1 MAKNSSIKMSIGAED
16 RFSKT
21 MDKLENRVARLNAPV
36 KRFQTNAARLDN
48 FGPRQLRKGFLGL
61 AASTG
66 GAAKSLASIIPILGT
81 LTGAASLAGVYRL
94 SSAWAGMGRQL
105 GITSQLI
112 GVSPGRLQA
121 MGNAAKLAGGSAE
134 GMQSTLQQLANT
146 SFNAR
151 TGLDPAALAQFQMF
165 HISAKELEHDAPD
178 QLFGRVSS
186 QLRKLKTPLERA
198 RAAQSLFGSGAS
210 GVIPVLLQSGQAWQK
225 NINLARRYGVM
236 NEGGVEAANRLAS
249 SQDRL
254 ELSVQGFGNTLA
266 QTVEPVLS
274 PIITQMADWIAANRQ
289 WIATKITGYV
299 KDLVNWFK
307 DGGWDRITKWAGDFV
322 TKSNDLA
329 QSLGGWKNAAT
340 IAAGALAGLFSA
352 PVLASL
358 TAGSGVL
365 VGILGALEGIAAIG
379 VMNYKPNASD
389 KRYEEEKKKDDE
401 KTALKKHYL
410 KRTGAWTNWNFDEG
424 KELSIIQQERARQNA
439 QSPSV
444 NEDRLSHN
452 AIIGAGKNFLPSSIK
467 MEDKPL
473 TNRPYDPQESYDSHI
488 YASLHRKVDGTNK
501 NALAIQRSLQRH
513 GFANTAI
520 AGILANF
527 SQESNLDPSAHNRS
541 HAGIAQWDKGR
552 QAEFQKRYGH
562 PMTSGSVDE
571 QVDFFTRDLAK
582 YPKIQ
587 KDIMGAKSPEEAGFA
602 MGRRYEIPGVT
613 DATLRPDVNARAH
626 VAGEWAQALKGV
638 TSSLSQPAAPAM
650 NAIPPKP
657 SAPAMVIEPPQ
668 PKGPPLSVA
677 RPPDHQADL
686 TKDEGHNAQT
696 RSGNMG
702 ADPSSKVV
710 IDINH
715 LNPPP
720 GTHIKLSDNN
730 NPNISLG
737 SLRTHRSMS
746 PDAPSL

>member
-1 MAKNSSIKMSIGAED
+1 MMAKNSSIKMSIGAED

-21 MDKLENRVARLNAPV
+21 MDKLENRIARLNAPV

-61 AASTG
+61 ISSTG

-105 GITSQLI
+105 GISSQLMS
-112 GVSPGRLQA
+112 VAPGRLQA

-134 GMQSTLQQLANT
+134 GMQSTLQQLTNT

-178 QLFGRVSS
+178 QLFERVAS

-198 RAAQSLFGSGAS
+198 RAAQALFGSGAS

-225 NINLARRYGVM
+225 NINLARRYGVI
-236 NEGGVEAANRLAS
+236 NEDGVEASNRLAS

-254 ELSVQGFGNTLA
+254 ELAVQGFGNTLA
-266 QTVEPVLS
+266 QTVEPILS

-289 WIATKITGYV
+289 WISTKITGYV
-299 KDLVNWFK
+299 KDLIDWFK

-322 TKSNDLA
+322 TKTDDIA
-329 QSLGGWKNAAT
+329 QSLGGWKSTAT
-340 IAAGALAGLFSA
+340 IAAGAIAGLFSA
-352 PVLASL
+352 PVIASL
-358 TAGSGVL
+358 IAGSGVL
-365 VGILGALEGIAAIG
+365 VGILAALEGIAA
-379 VMNYKPNASD
+379 VKVFSYKPNKSD
-389 KRYEEEKKKDDE
+389 PKYIEQEKKLNEEDAIKR
-401 KTALKKHYL
+401 HYL
-410 KRTGAWTNWNFDEG
+410 NRTSLWRFWQFDEA
-424 KELSIIQQERARQNA
+424 KERAIIQQEDASKA
-439 QSPSV
+439 AHPSSGDAGKAYQSPSI
-444 NEDRLSHN
+444 ND
-452 AIIGAGKNFLPSSIK
+452 AKA
-467 MEDKPL
+467 L
-473 TNRPYDPQESYDSHI
+473 TNRPYDTQESYDSHI

-520 AGILANF
+520 AGIFANF

-552 QAEFQKRYGH
+552 QAEFQRRYGH

-571 QVDFFTRDLAK
+571 QVDFFARDLAK

-587 KDIMGAKSPEEAGFA
+587 KDIMGAKTPEEAGFA
-602 MGRRYEIPGVT
+602 MGRHYEIPGIT

-626 VAGEWAQALKGV
+626 VADEWAQALKSV
-638 TSSLSQPAAPAM
+638 SSSFPQSDAPAM
-650 NAIPPKP
+650 SATSPKP
-657 SAPAMVIEPPQ
+657 SAPAMSIEPPQ

-677 RPPDHQADL
+677 RPPDHQEDL
-686 TKDEGHNAQT
+686 TKDEGRTSQA
-696 RSGNMG
+696 RSGNTG
-702 ADPSSKVV
+702 AEPSSKVV

-720 GTHIKLSDNN
+720 GTRIKLSDNN